1 MTEIN
6 TYITSAPF
14 GSSKC
19 KYELTCPAKS
29 SGCKEKKMTEIHAKP
44 IVDGKFWIV
53 EQDGNKVATLHKKE
67 NNKFVLSS
75 TSGEVM
81 FNKKQDLTKEFG
93 EHFFISNLKVKVTQ
107 SIPND
112 CHGFPTSVKP
122 YNSMYDVRNK
132 LPLFTKS
139 NASKSLYCAG
149 YYVIKFN
156 KGWVKSFCPKVITLE
171 RNEFK
176 GPFKTEFE
184 MKQVLANAK
193 SN

>member
-1 MTEIN
+1 
-6 TYITSAPF
+6 
-14 GSSKC
+14 
-19 KYELTCPAKS
+19 
-29 SGCKEKKMTEIHAKP
+29 MTEIHAKP

-53 EQDGNKVATLHKKE
+53 EQDGTKIATLHKKE

-75 TSGEVM
+75 VNGEVM
-81 FNKKQDLTKEFG
+81 FNKKQDLTKQFG
-93 EHFFISNLKVKVTQ
+93 EGFFLTGDKIKVTSLQ
-107 SIPND
+107 PNE
-112 CHGFPTSVKP
+112 CHGYPTSCIP
-122 YNSMYDVRNK
+122 YNPMYDVQRK

-149 YYVIKFN
+149 YYIIKFD
-156 KGWVKSFCPKVITLE
+156 KGWVKSHCPKLITVE
-171 RNEFK
+171 RYPYK